1 MYVRELEKFDYIFD
15 GNKDVV
21 EKFYVDKESWE
32 KEFKDFIWWIFV
44 EVCLEFVKLLK
55 EVLIGVVIDG

>member
-15 GNKDVV
+15 GNKDIV

>member
-55 EVLIGVVIDG
+55 EVLIGIVIDG